1 LFAVEH
7 DTLLHT
13 ANDLLWRLADVF
25 HVDCLHWHRYDAPVR
40 FHLDLVLPMCAPSCS
55 LPRWLRRLDRY
66 SGVLCTAYAY
76 GAHSG
81 HNLRQHWSGA
91 RGTRRGRTGTV
102 GHGDSA
108 AASAPWLPSRSGD
121 GIAAGVDD
129 FIFGVSLVAFG
140 LCFPDILAAYQTCR
154 ISGSMHTVLCSLVS
168 SNSVMVSRLLAHACH
183 SPHACAQH

>member
-1 LFAVEH
+1 VA
-7 DTLLHT
+7 
-13 ANDLLWRLADVF
+13 ALA
-25 HVDCLHWHRYDAPVR
+25 R
-40 FHLDLVLPMCAPSCS
+40 S
-55 LPRWLRRLDRY
+55 
-66 SGVLCTAYAY
+66 
-76 GAHSG
+76 
-81 HNLRQHWSGA
+81 
-91 RGTRRGRTGTV
+91 

-108 AASAPWLPSRSGD
+108 AASALWLPSRSGG